1 MEDKTLFLKF
11 FGTETPILKVIDFL
25 VDNEAFDHSKTDIAK
40 GAGISRATLF
50 NIWDILERNHIV
62 TKTREI
68 GRAEMYKLNTSNPII
83 KKLMDLDDAISN
95 YYAEQSLMSK
105 RIMPIKVPQMQS

>member
-11 FGTETPILKVIDFL
+11 FGTETPILRVIDFL
-25 VDNEAFDHSKTDIAK
+25 IDNEAFDHSKTDIAK

-50 NIWDILERNHIV
+50 NIWSILKRNHIV

-95 YYAEQSLMSK
+95 YYAEQSRCNTERS
-105 RIMPIKVPQMQS
+105 

>member
-11 FGTETPILKVIDFL
+11 FGTETPILRVIDFL
-25 VDNEAFDHSKTDIAK
+25 IDNEAFDHSKTDIAK

-50 NIWDILERNHIV
+50 NIWSILKGNHIV

-68 GRAEMYKLNTSNPII
+68 GRAKMYKLNTSNPII
-83 KKLMDLDDAISN
+83 KKLMDLDDTISN
-95 YYAEQSLMSK
+95 YYAERSLISAG
-105 RIMPIKVPQMQS
+105 IVPIKVQ

>member
-1 MEDKTLFLKF
+1 MEDKTLFLEF

-25 VDNEAFDHSKTDIAK
+25 MDNEAFDHSKTDITK

-50 NIWDILERNHIV
+50 NIWGILKGNHIV

-105 RIMPIKVPQMQS
+105 RIMPIKVQQI